1 MVIPQMKPT
10 KFQSLVQDEL
20 RNGKSVLLVAPTGLG
35 KTFAVVGDVQD
46 GFRKI
51 VYAVP
56 LRALGGGIRAEV
68 LDLRRAGQQITAVV
82 HHGDTQESLLFSEEV
97 VVTTYD
103 QVVCG
108 VPGLPLSLPLK
119 AGHAVAGALLMSRLI
134 LDEVHLAWGISDLN
148 ILLAIMRLCR
158 N

>member
-1 MVIPQMKPT
+1 LLEGFDGEQLFLKTRTLQSVATMVIPQMKPT

-68 LDLRRAGQQITAVV
+68 
-82 HHGDTQESLLFSEEV
+82 S
-97 VVTTYD
+97 
-103 QVVCG
+103 
-108 VPGLPLSLPLK
+108 
-119 AGHAVAGALLMSRLI
+119 
-134 LDEVHLAWGISDLN
+134 
-148 ILLAIMRLCR
+148 
-158 N
+158 